1 MKPKIPASSAN
12 RAAVPARR
20 DRALLALIAETGLRL
35 AEIAKLS
42 AGAALFVSPTT
53 TVAADLVFTRF
64 VSQLRRGAAPGADA
78 TPEAPGEVGEPPLLR
93 PKRSPRTTKRG
104 KATPSL
110 PPQST
115 RSKPPAEDDFN
126 SSEAARTP
134 AALSTVRRDGR
145 P

>member
-1 MKPKIPASSAN
+1 MKPKSPPTSADG
-12 RAAVPARR
+12 AAAAAIRNP
-20 DRALLALIAETGLRL
+20 ALLALIAETGLRL
-35 AEIAKLS
+35 AEIANLGS
-42 AGAALFVSPTT
+42 SSTLFVRPTT
-53 TVAADLVFTRF
+53 TVAADLVLKRLA
-64 VSQLRRGAAPGADA
+64 SRWRRWPAVGADP
-78 TPEAPGEVGEPPLLR
+78 TPEAPGEAGEPPLR
-93 PKRSPRTTKRG
+93 QAKRSRRTTKRG
-104 KATPSL
+104 KTAPSL